1 MNDLFYKAVKA
12 QKNLDKIYPDRYWP
26 VGAESPPKPHIIKV
40 TQMYAG
46 GVRPR
51 DIIKQL
57 GMSKAMVISIIKRS
71 RFNQESKYRAKYN

>member
-1 MNDLFYKAVKA
+1 MSNLFHKAIQC

-40 TQMYAG
+40 TKMYAQ

-51 DIIKQL
+51 DIVKQL
-57 GMSKAMVISIIKRS
+57 GMSKPMVISIIKRS
-71 RFNQESKYRAKYN
+71 RFHQDTKYRAKHN